1 MRERFPKKVVIFLSV
16 QLKDV
21 AKHLNISISTV
32 SRVLNNTGR
41 VNKDT
46 RERILTAIKEL
57 GYQPNEIARSLKRKS
72 ANILGV
78 IVPDLSN
85 RFYAKVIKGVEKI
98 ARENDHSVIVC
109 NSDEDIQK
117 EEEYVQLLLQKQV
130 TGLVVATVGGNLE
143 LFEQYNKSGIPFV
156 FIDNLPQ
163 TQENFDVV
171 TIDNV
176 KAGYNLAKHLIDQGH
191 EKLAIITGPQNQST
205 AVERLQGFRKC
216 LEESSFPALDKWIG
230 IGEFKRESGYTI
242 MKDWLLQDE
251 LPTAIFAANDHLLY
265 GAIEAI
271 LEKGLS
277 VPHDI
282 AAVCF
287 DASDDTGLV
296 KPQITSVIQPAYKI
310 GSIAAEIIM
319 RKEKKKDL
327 KVFEKVVLEPTLI
340 INESSQIFIRK
351 S

>member
-1 MRERFPKKVVIFLSV
+1 MSV
-16 QLKDV
+16 QLKDI

-32 SRVLNNTGR
+32 SRVLNDTGR

-46 RERILTAIKEL
+46 RERILKAIKEF

-85 RFYAKVIKGVEKI
+85 SFYANVIKGVEKV
-98 ARENDHSVIVC
+98 ARDNDHSVIVC

-130 TGLVVATVGGNLE
+130 TGLVIATVGGNPE
-143 LFEQYNKSGIPFV
+143 LFEQYHRSGIPFV

-176 KAGYNLAKHLIDQGH
+176 KAGYELAKHLIDQGH
-191 EKLAIITGPQNQST
+191 ERLAIITGPQNQST
-205 AVERLQGFRKC
+205 AAERLQGFAKC
-216 LEESSFPALDKWIG
+216 LEENGLPVRDKWIG
-230 IGEFKRESGYTI
+230 VGEFKRESGYSI
-242 MKDWLLQDE
+242 MKSWLQQDE
-251 LPTAIFAANDHLLY
+251 LPTAIFAANDFLLY
-265 GAIEAI
+265 GAIKAI
-271 LEKGLS
+271 LEKGLR

-287 DASDDTGLV
+287 DANDDTGLV
-296 KPQITSVIQPAYKI
+296 KPQITSVIQPAHRI
-310 GSIAAEIIM
+310 GSIAADIIM
-319 RKEKKKDL
+319 RKEKNKDL

-340 INESSQIFIRK
+340 INESSRIT
-351 S
+351 